1 MEAKLQAAKRKRAAA
16 LRALKEADEEIAS
29 LEAERAQK
37 AARVE
42 VEGGGAPGKRRAR

>member
-42 VEGGGAPGKRRAR
+42 IGRGAPGKRRAR